1 MAPPVDARV
10 AALVDNAADL
20 SDQDEDALIDALEQD
35 EGLDGLRE
43 RRLQQL
49 HTEYLLAKE
58 MRDSGHGTYEE
69 IKDEK
74 ALMDI
79 TTSTRLCVVHFFSP
93 DFNRCR
99 IMDSRLEVS
108 IPPTMRTS
116 PWF

>member
-1 MAPPVDARV
+1 MPAVDARV
-10 AALVDNAADL
+10 AALIDKTADL

-35 EGLDGLRE
+35 EGLGGLRE

-49 HTEYLLAKE
+49 HNEYVLAKQ
-58 MRDSGHGTYEE
+58 MRDSGHGIYEE

-79 TTSTRLCVVHFFSP
+79 TTSTRLCVIHFFSP

-99 IMDSRLEVS
+99 IMDSRLEV
-108 IPPTMRTS
+108 RNA
-116 PWF
+116 